1 MEQPSTWQ
9 MLLYGAIALLVI
21 FWFRP
26 GIKAAMQRSKEA
38 EKDWP
43 AVLIPIAI
51 VVLFV
56 VFLVAMT

>member
-1 MEQPSTWQ
+1 MELWEQ
-9 MLLYGAIALLVI
+9 IALGAAGLLII

-26 GIKAAMQRSKEA
+26 GIKAALEQSKNA

-43 AVLIPIAI
+43 GLLLPIAA

-56 VFLVAMT
+56 VFLLATV

>member
-1 MEQPSTWQ
+1 MGTLSTWES
-9 MLLYGAIALLVI
+9 LLLGVMVLLVL

-26 GIKAAMQRSKEA
+26 GIKATLERSRHA

-43 AVLIPIAI
+43 GLLLPLAA

-56 VFLVAMT
+56 IMLT